1 MQGEAYTA
9 SLESSGMCLR
19 CKACWDNDST
29 QLLLRTPE
37 DWPMSLQV
45 LAKENARI
53 DPVVLALADLIA
65 EQPDRLLPHI
75 HFEGDYCLACDW
87 RRLDLKESAEVPA

>member
-1 MQGEAYTA
+1 M
-9 SLESSGMCLR
+9 LR
-19 CKACWDNDST
+19 
-29 QLLLRTPE
+29 
-37 DWPMSLQV
+37 
-45 LAKENARI
+45 KENSRI

-87 RRLDLKESAEVPA
+87 RRLDLKESAEVSL

>member
-1 MQGEAYTA
+1 MTTFTA
-9 SLESSGMCLR
+9 CRSRFPSKHAGIENVFTDLVVHV
-19 CKACWDNDST
+19 
-29 QLLLRTPE
+29 
-37 DWPMSLQV
+37 QV

-87 RRLDLKESAEVPA
+87 RRLDLKESAEVLTLNNTHLCSAMS

>member
-1 MQGEAYTA
+1 M
-9 SLESSGMCLR
+9 
-19 CKACWDNDST
+19 
-29 QLLLRTPE
+29 
-37 DWPMSLQV
+37 QV
-45 LAKENARI
+45 LQRENNRI

-87 RRLDLKESAEVPA
+87 RRLDLKESAEVTPTIPEQAFQTFVSLFIQLACLSLSRFHLVVKDKQS

>member
-1 MQGEAYTA
+1 M
-9 SLESSGMCLR
+9 
-19 CKACWDNDST
+19 
-29 QLLLRTPE
+29 
-37 DWPMSLQV
+37 

-87 RRLDLKESAEVPA
+87 RRLDLKESAEVPAGSPCIYAQPLALP

>member
-1 MQGEAYTA
+1 MHF
-9 SLESSGMCLR
+9 SC
-19 CKACWDNDST
+19 
-29 QLLLRTPE
+29 
-37 DWPMSLQV
+37 MSYNSICTYPLQE
-45 LAKENARI
+45 LSKENARI

-87 RRLDLKESAEVPA
+87 RRLDLKESAEVRSLSPLCMAFK